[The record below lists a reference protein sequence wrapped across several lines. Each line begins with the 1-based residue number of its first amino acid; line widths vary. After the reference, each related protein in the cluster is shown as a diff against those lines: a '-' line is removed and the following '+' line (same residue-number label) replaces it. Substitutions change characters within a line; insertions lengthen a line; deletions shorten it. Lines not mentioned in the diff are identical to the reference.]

1 MAITLEKL
9 KKAEINKMS
18 FDDIF
23 LSDKYKSDLEGIM
36 KAACLRVNYRKPVK
50 LKVFSDEQDED
61 IAYTDGNTIYINF
74 GTNFATRLKEKPVL
88 FHIFNVGLLAHEL
101 GHIFWTDFDD
111 GEKYMKS
118 LKKGNIYPSVPVH
131 PNAQKFTD
139 ALSNKYNNKILCELC
154 HAIDNILEDIY
165 VNALQRQMLGGLYAQ
180 GINLGNTM
188 IAENAYSIEVQ
199 KEKHMYDSSIII
211 NCLLTGL
218 KCNAV
223 YYGRYESEYSDV
235 VERIDKIARDYIFKK
250 THTERVVGI
259 NLIICEMWDYIADM
273 LTNIKQK
280 ATPPQNKN
288 STQNSG
294 SNDDEADCSSS
305 VDGADCSSSADGADG
320 LSSAEIDEAAFE
332 EGIKEAIDQLQGK
345 TTESKNQTTSNIA
358 EQQTVDDGSSDLELN
373 ALLSKDLSTDK
384 NGNKSIKPSS
394 VSQAIEAE
402 GNGSIIVDENY
413 VPSGKAEACRT
424 LSELVDEISTERAI
438 EKNNT
443 EIINGLLHTVEDIDL
458 GPIHKNVNINIFR
471 ISTVPESYKY
481 IYQQLLKEIKPIVDN
496 LVKVIVRTIKEE
508 NLAGERRGRYY
519 GKMLD
524 NSRLYRPDLKV
535 FKDRKN
541 PKKEIDCVFYFL
553 VDESG
558 SMSGR
563 KIEYSRLVSILFA
576 EACERLGIP
585 LEITGH
591 TTMASGIAL
600 YNYRNFISVDK
611 NDKYRLVDMSA
622 RSCNRDGAAI
632 IYCCERLLKR
642 PEKKK
647 VFCIVS
653 DGSPN
658 DTGYSGMV
666 AKSDLKHIKNKYS
679 KEGIT
684 FVAAAIDEDKE
695 YIKEIYGK
703 NFLNISHLE
712 DMPQTFGKILKNTVL
727 DD

>member
-9 KKAEINKMS
+9 KRAEINKMS
-18 FDDIF
+18 FADIF

-74 GTNFATRLKEKPVL
+74 CTNFATRLKEKPVL

-111 GEKYMKS
+111 GEKYIEN
-118 LKKGNIYPSVPVH
+118 LKKGTIYPSIPVH
-131 PNAQKFTD
+131 PNAQRFIE
-139 ALSNKYNNKILCELC
+139 ALSDKYNRKILCELC

-188 IAENAYSIEVQ
+188 IAEYAYSIEAQ
-199 KEKHMYDSSIII
+199 KEKQMYDSSIII
-211 NCLLTGL
+211 NCLLTEL
-218 KCNAV
+218 KCNVV
-223 YYGRYESEYSDV
+223 YYGQYESEYSDIV
-235 VERIDKIARDYIFKK
+235 DRITLIAREYIFKK
-250 THTERVVGI
+250 SHKERVVGI
-259 NLIICEMWDYIADM
+259 NLIICELWDYIAEM
-273 LTNIKQK
+273 LIDIKKK
-280 ATPPQNKN
+280 ANPPQNNISIN
-288 STQNSG
+288 SDSSYNEET
-294 SNDDEADCSSS
+294 DESST
-305 VDGADCSSSADGADG
+305 
-320 LSSAEIDEAAFE
+320 EKIDESALE
-332 EGIKEAIDQLQGK
+332 KSIKEAIDQLQGK

-358 EQQTVDDGSSDLELN
+358 DDQSVDEGNSDLELN
-373 ALLSKDLSTDK
+373 SLLRDDLSNDSNSRINRKDLSVGET
-384 NGNKSIKPSS
+384 
-394 VSQAIEAE
+394 IEAE
-402 GNGSIIVDENY
+402 GSGTTTIDRNY
-413 VPSGKAEACRT
+413 APSGKAEACKT
-424 LSELVDEISTERAI
+424 LRELVDELSTDRAI

-443 EIINGLLHTVEDIDL
+443 QVVNGLLQTVEDIDF
-458 GPIHKNVNINIFR
+458 GPIHSNVDIKIFR
-471 ISTVPESYKY
+471 SSKIITDYKY
-481 IYQQLLKEIKPIVDN
+481 KYRQLLNEIKSIVDN
-496 LVKVIVRTIKEE
+496 LVKVIFRTIKEE
-508 NLAGERRGRYY
+508 NLTGERHGRYY
-519 GKMLD
+519 GKILD
-524 NSRLYRPDLKV
+524 NSKLYRPDLKV

-558 SMSGR
+558 SMSGK

-591 TTMASGIAL
+591 STSLGVAL
-600 YNYRNFISVDK
+600 YNYKNFDSVDK
-611 NDKYRLVDMSA
+611 NDKYRLIDMSA
-622 RSCNRDGAAI
+622 RNCNRDGAAI

-647 VFCIVS
+647 VFCIIS

-658 DTGYSGMV
+658 DTGYSGMK

-679 KEGIT
+679 KENIT

-712 DMPQTFGKILKNTVL
+712 NMPQTFGKILKNTVL
-727 DD
+727 DN